1 MDCLIIWSILR
12 KIVGLLHISNGSH
25 DDCLLMC
32 GQEGARSYLY
42 RKLIFLIYCDD
53 IQRFS
58 LTRFFDS
65 IQLVYNLDYSLTL
78 VLSRICSLFS
88 LYLYFSGWVTNSTM
102 KWWNHFLVGRH
113 LICSTQFS
121 RTSNHYLDGTMLKNR
136 FVFLFISHSLSNV
149 FWF

>member
-78 VLSRICSLFS
+78 VLSRICFLYSHYIFISQAELQTARWNDEITFS
-88 LYLYFSGWVTNSTM
+88 SDNIWIS
-102 KWWNHFLVGRH
+102 
-113 LICSTQFS
+113 STQFS
-121 RTSNHYLDGTMLKNR
+121 RTSH
-136 FVFLFISHSLSNV
+136 H
-149 FWF
+149 